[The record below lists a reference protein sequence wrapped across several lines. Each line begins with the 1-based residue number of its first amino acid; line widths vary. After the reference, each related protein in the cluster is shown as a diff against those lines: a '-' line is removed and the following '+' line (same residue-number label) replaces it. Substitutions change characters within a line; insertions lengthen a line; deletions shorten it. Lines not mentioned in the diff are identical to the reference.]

1 MKNTLESSI
10 HDYPGVWHE
19 HEMMRKKLAVVAFM
33 SLPDPIYSIH
43 GNQEIFFINVVKH
56 SHDGKFYG
64 DWYFMV

>member
-1 MKNTLESSI
+1 
-10 HDYPGVWHE
+10 
-19 HEMMRKKLAVVAFM
+19 MMRKKLAVVAFM